1 MLVNI
6 DIKDHPESYAGSLA
20 PSHLFRLIS
29 ELKVEDR
36 VNITSFYDEQIERF
50 NLYAQDTISL
60 GTGQNEV
67 TKAYT
72 AYHSG
77 YGHVYQPKADIPIP
91 VSIRVFMIEA
101 LNLTS

>member
-1 MLVNI
+1 YSHNHDQHSFPTRRSSDLLLTEYQDVLVNI

-77 YGHVYQPKADIPIP
+77 
-91 VSIRVFMIEA
+91 
-101 LNLTS
+101 